1 MYRPL
6 PDYLTIKESSVHGL
20 GLFTNEYIVDEIE
33 IGITHVKNYKFEDG
47 YIRTPLG
54 GFINHSEDP
63 NCEWIEENDMI
74 VIGSNEKDMAVAANN
89 LIKTQGGLIVVNDGK
104 TLASLP
110 LQMAGIISTD
120 SFEKV
125 SQNFADLNSILVE
138 SGCKFKKPHLIPL
151 FLPFLALPSIRI
163 LYSGIVDV
171 KNRSFIPAFN

>member
-33 IGITHVKNYKFEDG
+33 IGITHVKNDKFEDG

-74 VIGSNEKDMAVAANN
+74 VIKALRDISPGEE
-89 LIKTQGGLIVVNDGK
+89 I
-104 TLASLP
+104 TLKYKWYDP
-110 LQMAGIISTD
+110 
-120 SFEKV
+120 
-125 SQNFADLNSILVE
+125 
-138 SGCKFKKPHLIPL
+138 KK
-151 FLPFLALPSIRI
+151 
-163 LYSGIVDV
+163 
-171 KNRSFIPAFN
+171 